1 MALYR
6 RACRIAETTL
16 SEGDHMTEIR
26 KELERLIAL
35 NYAEQW
41 VPNHIAFQQL
51 LERHGDR
58 IIAGLIE
65 CLPDEDA
72 EVRQM
77 AAGLLEEAGKRAEPA
92 VHELTLRLTDEDRS
106 VVVTAMF
113 ALKRLAQFARSAI
126 PALKIVMDDTTEP
139 YFRIVAAATLG
150 KIVPEDPH
158 PIPILVAALDD
169 PNSLNRATA
178 CEFLGERRHSAVLN
192 TMKLFNDP
200 DFVVRFAAS
209 KAYSK
214 FTENW
219 MHAVAICVAMLK
231 DDSETNRAMGGECLL
246 SIRRY
251 AQDHLDLLTMAM
263 ADCSWQARI
272 DIEEVLAELRRQ

>member
-1 MALYR
+1 
-6 RACRIAETTL
+6 
-16 SEGDHMTEIR
+16 MTEIR

-51 LERHGDR
+51 LEGHGDR

-65 CLPDEDA
+65 CLTDEDA
-72 EVRQM
+72 EVRQL
-77 AAGLLEEAGKRAEPA
+77 AAGLLEEAGTRAEQA
-92 VHELTLRLTDEDRS
+92 VHELTLRLTDEDRR

-126 PALKIVMDDTTEP
+126 PAIKELMANHEP
-139 YFRIVAAATLG
+139 HLRIVAAATIG
-150 KIVPEDPH
+150 KIAPEDKSTV
-158 PIPILVAALDD
+158 PILVAALDD
-169 PNSLNRATA
+169 PNSLNRAAA

-251 AQDHLDLLTMAM
+251 VGDHLDLLTMAL